1 VAYTA
6 LPTKNPGDLLT
17 SALWNTYL
25 QGNADSGFMRMIADT
40 TLIATAA
47 SITFAS
53 IPATFAH
60 LLGIFYARTTSATTT
75 DDGVVAQFNGDTA
88 ANYDWQSLLANGA
101 TVTASQAQGATSL
114 VAGDASGGASTANL
128 FSACAFI
135 IPHYAG
141 TLGNKSFV
149 GLHATKWAAAAAG
162 AELRVLAGFWR
173 SNAAINQIVLIPGS
187 PNFAIGSRFTLYGLP
202 Q

>member
-1 VAYTA
+1 VSYTA

-25 QGNADSGFMRMIADT
+25 QGNADSGFLRMLADT

-47 SITFAS
+47 SVTFAS

-60 LLGIFYARTTSATTT
+60 LLGVFYARTTSATTT
-75 DDGVVAQFNGDTA
+75 DDFVNAQFNGDTA
-88 ANYDWQSLLANGA
+88 ANYDRETL
-101 TVTASQAQGATSL
+101 T
-114 VAGDASGGASTANL
+114 ASTAAVSASETFGITSASIGTAVGGGGAASV
-128 FSACAFI
+128 FSAFAFL

-141 TLGNKSFV
+141 TAANKAFLGL
-149 GLHATKWAAAAAG
+149 GTAKWATVSG
-162 AELRVLAGFWR
+162 GLAIRHFGGFWR
-173 SNAAINQIVLIPGS
+173 SNAAINQIVLLPAAGS
-187 PNFAIGSRFTLYGLP
+187 FAIGSRFTLYGLP